1 MEGFDFVEEI
11 GPGEAND
18 ALGDAG
24 AGGHGGGL
32 SNSGAVLLDGGNFG
46 DDVGLIDAGN
56 AALDFEAA
64 LFKDICEVFGGFD
77 FLDSFGAGV
86 NVGEGVFF

>member
-1 MEGFDFVEEI
+1 MICHFWLLI
-11 GPGEAND
+11 
-18 ALGDAG
+18 G
-24 AGGHGGGL
+24 AG
-32 SNSGAVLLDGGNFG
+32 
-46 DDVGLIDAGN
+46 DAGN
-56 AALDFEAA
+56 AALDFEAV